1 MIIIIMIIIVET
13 AVVGIYIIMRIR
25 NSNRNIDN
33 TTPTTNNN
41 KTYQYDYYDT
51 FVMSKDIKMI
61 RFERPIGIASSDLP
75 DPQLRF
81 KILDSSLGQG
91 S

>member
-1 MIIIIMIIIVET
+1 MIVEI
-13 AVVGIYIIMRIR
+13 AVVGVEIVMRIR
-25 NSNRNIDN
+25 NSNSDN
-33 TTPTTNNN
+33 TTPTTTNSN
-41 KTYQYDYYDT
+41 KTYHYDYYDT
-51 FVMSKDIKMI
+51 LIMSKDMKMI
-61 RFERPIGIASSDLP
+61 RFERPIGIASFDPP

>member
-1 MIIIIMIIIVET
+1 MLIVVEIT
-13 AVVGIYIIMRIR
+13 VVGIEIVMRMR
-25 NSNRNIDN
+25 NSNRNN
-33 TTPTTNNN
+33 TTPNTTTNH
-41 KTYQYDYYDT
+41 KTYHYDYYDS
-51 FVMSKDIKMI
+51 FIISKDIKMI
-61 RFERPIGIASSDLP
+61 RFERPIGLASSDPP

>member
-1 MIIIIMIIIVET
+1 MIVEIT
-13 AVVGIYIIMRIR
+13 VVGIEIVMRMR
-25 NSNRNIDN
+25 NSNRNN
-33 TTPTTNNN
+33 TTPNTTTNH
-41 KTYQYDYYDT
+41 KTYHYDDYDT
-51 FVMSKDIKMI
+51 LIMSKDMKMI
-61 RFERPIGIASSDLP
+61 HFERPIGIASSDPP

>member
-1 MIIIIMIIIVET
+1 MLIIVEIT
-13 AVVGIYIIMRIR
+13 VVGIEIVMRIR
-25 NSNRNIDN
+25 NSNRNSAN
-33 TTPTTNNN
+33 TTPTTTNNH
-41 KTYQYDYYDT
+41 KTYHYDYYDT
-51 FVMSKDIKMI
+51 FIISKDINMI
-61 RFERPIGIASSDLP
+61 RFERPIGIASSDPP

>member
-1 MIIIIMIIIVET
+1 
-13 AVVGIYIIMRIR
+13 MRIR
-25 NSNRNIDN
+25 NSNRNSDKS
-33 TTPTTNNN
+33 TPTTTNNN
-41 KTYQYDYYDT
+41 KAHYYDYYDACIS
-51 FVMSKDIKMI
+51 SKDINNI
-61 RFERPIGIASSDLP
+61 RFERPIGIASSDPP

>member
-1 MIIIIMIIIVET
+1 MLIFVEIT
-13 AVVGIYIIMRIR
+13 IVGIELVMRIR
-25 NSNRNIDN
+25 NSNRTSDN
-33 TTPTTNNN
+33 TTPTTTTNNH
-41 KTYQYDYYDT
+41 KTYHYEYYDT
-51 FVMSKDIKMI
+51 CIISKDIETI
-61 RFERPIGIASSDLP
+61 RFERPIGLASSDPP

>member
-1 MIIIIMIIIVET
+1 MIILMIVDI
-13 AVVGIYIIMRIR
+13 AVVGVEIVMRIR
-25 NSNRNIDN
+25 NSNSDN
-33 TTPTTNNN
+33 TTPTTTTNSNN
-41 KTYQYDYYDT
+41 TYHYDYYDT
-51 FVMSKDIKMI
+51 LIMSKDMTMI
-61 RFERPIGIASSDLP
+61 RFERPIGIASSDPP

>member
-1 MIIIIMIIIVET
+1 MIMIIIVEI
-13 AVVGIYIIMRIR
+13 AVVGIEIIMRIR
-25 NSNRNIDN
+25 NSNLNSGN
-33 TTPTTNNN
+33 TTLTTTNNN
-41 KTYQYDYYDT
+41 KTYHYGYDDT
-51 FVMSKDIKMI
+51 CVISKDIKMI
-61 RFERPIGIASSDLP
+61 LFKRPIGIASSDPP

>member
-1 MIIIIMIIIVET
+1 MLIIVEIT
-13 AVVGIYIIMRIR
+13 VEGIDIVMRMR
-25 NSNRNIDN
+25 NSNRNSDN
-33 TTPTTNNN
+33 TTPTTTNNN
-41 KTYQYDYYDT
+41 NTYYYGYYDT
-51 FVMSKDIKMI
+51 FIISKDIIII
-61 RFERPIGIASSDLP
+61 RFERPIVIASSEPP

>member
-1 MIIIIMIIIVET
+1 MIIIVEI
-13 AVVGIYIIMRIR
+13 AVVGIEIVMRIR
-25 NSNRNIDN
+25 NSNRNSDN
-33 TTPTTNNN
+33 TTPTTTNNN
-41 KTYQYDYYDT
+41 TTYYYHYDYYDT
-51 FVMSKDIKMI
+51 FMISKDIKMI
-61 RFERPIGIASSDLP
+61 RFERPIGIASSDPP